1 MLTEMTLFGVRDKV
15 QTAINRIREFCPPEG
30 YYVAFSGGK
39 DSTVVLDLVKRAGV
53 KFDAH
58 YNRTTVDP
66 PELVRFIREQYPDVE
81 ERKPEMSM
89 WQLIRKKRM
98 PPTRM
103 VRYCCEYLKEGGG
116 AGRTVITGV
125 RWAESTKRSKRRMVE
140 VCNKKA
146 LTSYLHPIIDW
157 TEEDVWEY
165 IRSNNLPYCN
175 LYNKGYKRLGC
186 IGCPLG
192 GYKHMIKEFSDYPGY
207 YKAYLHAFERM
218 LQARQE
224 DGLATDKWETAQ
236 DVMDWWIYCKK
247 SEDTD
252 QTILFE

>member
-1 MLTEMTLFGVRDKV
+1 M
-15 QTAINRIREFCPPEG
+15 
-30 YYVAFSGGK
+30 AFSGGK

-53 KFDAH
+53 KYDAH

-81 ERKPEMSM
+81 ECKPEMSM

-103 VRYCCEYLKEGGG
+103 VRYCCQYLKEGGG

-125 RWAESTKRSKRRMVE
+125 RWEESTKRSKRRMVE
-140 VCNKKA
+140 VCSKPNGKS
-146 LTSYLHPIIDW
+146 LLNPIIDW
-157 TEEDVWEY
+157 TERDVWEY
-165 IRSNNLPYCN
+165 IHTYKLPYCS
-175 LYNKGYKRLGC
+175 LYDKGYKRLGC
-186 IGCPLG
+186 IMCPMSGTKQML
-192 GYKHMIKEFSDYPGY
+192 KQTQDYPGY